1 MRLARFDSVKSKSLA
16 KATTNGKFRVARARV
31 GLGLFAV
38 DQIARGTHVIDF
50 RGKRISTASADKM
63 RSRNLFAIDAK
74 WTINGS
80 ARTNVA
86 RYINH
91 SCRPNCV
98 ARKIDRRIRIFARR
112 AIKPGEELT
121 YDYGKE
127 YFDAFIGPNGCKC
140 SHCAATNPP
149 RGREKQ
155 QSIRERK

>member
-1 MRLARFDSVKSKSLA
+1 
-16 KATTNGKFRVARARV
+16 VARARV

-38 DQIARGTHVIDF
+38 ERIARGSYVIDF

-63 RSRNLFAIDAK
+63 TSRNLFEIDAD

-80 ARTNVA
+80 SRTNVA

-91 SCRPNCV
+91 SCKPNCV
-98 ARKIDRRIRIFARR
+98 ARRIDRSIRIFARR
-112 AIKPGEELT
+112 AIEPGEELT

-140 SHCAATNPP
+140 SHCTPANPKRRAARSP
-149 RGREKQ
+149 RQRA
-155 QSIRERK
+155 RN